1 MLLAS
6 TENFRIS
13 SNYIRKFRFRYNYLS
28 ENEKKF
34 SRFCAPHT
42 VRGTSH
48 PMFLRTKQ
56 KIFLHVPTVRFTP
69 LVTSSKNFFTVYFT
83 RKFCPI
89 QLRVPWTLHT
99 YGRVHDTTGTGSMI
113 FSKKNHERG
122 VT

>member
-13 SNYIRKFRFRYNYLS
+13 SNYIRKFRFRNNYLRK
-28 ENEKKF
+28 NEKKI

-69 LVTSSKNFFTVYFT
+69 LVTSSKNFFT
-83 RKFCPI
+83 
-89 QLRVPWTLHT
+89 
-99 YGRVHDTTGTGSMI
+99 
-113 FSKKNHERG
+113 
-122 VT
+122 